1 MGGDLAP
8 ATTNLTEQYDGTCW
22 AVETVVPVARYAQ
35 AAGGTTAAAFL
46 SGGSTGPANT
56 TTTYEWTG
64 AGAPLVQTITT
75 S

>member
-22 AVETVVPVARYAQ
+22 AVETVVPVARYGQ
-35 AAGGTTAAAFL
+35 SAGGTTAAAFL
-46 SGGSTGPANT
+46 AGGSAGPANT

-64 AGAPLVQTITT
+64 AGVDVTKTITT